1 MKTFRF
7 LLTLSVFFLCSTS
20 VKSAAV
26 LLDGIYYSHYDVSRD
41 ILRSTENSVA
51 CVCEVEDQTIFSA
64 RIRTYVSLSNQTM
77 TVTLIY
83 KRAFLG
89 CHNLSE
95 ITLPSAVNCIQSQAF
110 EGCISLKSFTVPKG
124 VKVIEANTFY
134 GCVKL
139 ATVSLPRGITR
150 IDEGA
155 FCQCVSLSSI
165 NLGDCNLKQIDV
177 NAFQYCSSLKEISLP
192 GSLTD
197 IGQGAFLGCKSLSS
211 VVLPPNLSY
220 LGVKAFAGCSDMS
233 TVTFQNQSVRVS
245 IKDSVFAG
253 CRSLKSIEFPS
264 LQAVRM
270 MFLQVTVVMGR
281 KAHQAAFFQDPLPFR
296 HTFPRCRRSSEA
308 RPRAR

>member
-95 ITLPSAVNCIQSQAF
+95 ITLPCIQSQAF
-110 EGCISLKSFTVPKG
+110 EGCISLKSFTVPRG

-134 GCVKL
+134 SCLKL

-253 CRSLKSIEFPS
+253 CRSLKFSVLKEVRKCLLVEVFLLLNGILIS
-264 LQAVRM
+264 L
-270 MFLQVTVVMGR
+270 
-281 KAHQAAFFQDPLPFR
+281 
-296 HTFPRCRRSSEA
+296 
-308 RPRAR
+308 